1 MPLAHIVRESPISDS
16 FRTAQVMGM
25 FDVPHRGS
33 IRHEWDV
40 ELPLESHDWK
50 IGLIVG
56 SSGSGKTTIA
66 RELFPHAY
74 FHERFDWPAG
84 SLLDGFPA
92 AAATKDIVEALS
104 SVGLSSP
111 PMWIKPFA
119 HLSNGQQFRAELA
132 RSMMHDADTIIFD
145 EFTSVVDRTVAQVCS
160 AAVSKLIRRRHRPQ
174 LVAVSCHFDIID
186 WLQPDWLFDVNE
198 NRFEWRSL
206 RRKPPIT
213 LRINETPRSTWQLF
227 RGHHYL
233 SADLHPAAK
242 CYLATWQDVPV
253 AFVAVILQPHNIVYN
268 FRREHRVVVLPDF
281 QGVGIGNAVSEFI
294 AAQYT
299 TAGYRYISVTSHPAM
314 IRHRLAS
321 PLWACTRAPAHG
333 SKPNSRSG
341 SVGRT
346 SVQRLT
352 ASFEF
357 KPSSVTP
364 EIFPGKAIDPSKSV
378 ASAV

>member
-16 FRTAQVMGM
+16 FRTAQIMGM

-74 FHERFDWPAG
+74 FHERFDWPSG
-84 SLLDGFPA
+84 SLLDGFPTA
-92 AAATKDIVEALS
+92 APTKDIVEALS

-213 LRINETPRSTWQLF
+213 LRINESPRSTWQLF

-233 SADLHPAAK
+233 SADLHTAAK
-242 CYLATWQDVPV
+242 CYLATWNDVPV
-253 AFVAVILQPHNIVYN
+253 AFVAVIVQPHSIVYN

-299 TAGYRYISVTSHPAM
+299 AAGHRYISVTSHPAM

-321 PLWACTRAPAHG
+321 PLWKCTRLPGHG
-333 SKPNSRSG
+333 TKFKKGTAFDTKTKKS
-341 SVGRT
+341 T

-357 KPSSVTP
+357 KPSSATP
-364 EIFPGKAIDPSKSV
+364 KTIDSAESV
-378 ASAV
+378 ASVV